1 MDVRMS
7 ADGEAAGWFFENALD
22 VFVVLHDG
30 VVVSANPAWHA
41 FAGYTPE
48 ETLGRPYWDFT
59 HPDEREALAA
69 LVAQVLAEGCGGGEH
84 RCLTA
89 RGEWRWHRSRAKR
102 TSDGRTLLA
111 LTDITEERE
120 AAAYG
125 EEVTRVAELLGMQ
138 AGVFIWRFDAQAGEY
153 DFNPLRA
160 PLTIARPRVP
170 RDLFRMTIHRED
182 LARVDAAWAR
192 VLATGEGGEITY
204 RHWGESQSWRRL
216 RTAWLGLAPRPGGQW
231 DVLGI
236 TQDIT
241 ELSEA
246 RDAALAAAEAK
257 TQFLA
262 NMSHEIRTPMNGV
275 LGVLHLLQSDVL
287 TPGARTLVNEALAS
301 GATLAQVLNDII
313 DFSKI
318 EGGRLDMTPQP
329 TDLAREVEVVIGML
343 RPDAEARGLS
353 LALDGGADVGWGD
366 LDPVRLRQIAFN
378 LIGNAVKFTRR
389 GGVKVRL
396 AAVGAGEAQRI
407 RLEVEDTGI
416 GVPPEAQAH
425 LFDGFQQADGSST
438 RQFGG
443 AGLGLAITRALAERM
458 GGGIGFT
465 SRQGVGSTFWAD
477 LRAPACP
484 PIRAKAA
491 ERWLEGLRVLVVEDN
506 PTNRLIAT
514 RMLAELGAQAVTAE
528 NGAEGVERA
537 CAESFDLIFMDIQM
551 PVMDG
556 IAATREIRALSGSAG
571 RTPILA
577 VTANVLPRQIEA
589 YLQAGMDGYVAKPV
603 SPAALMAE
611 IARLAASA
619 GERAA

>member
-1 MDVRMS
+1 MDVRVS

-22 VFVVLHDG
+22 IFVVLHEG
-30 VVVSANPAWHA
+30 VVVSANPAWYA
-41 FAGYTPE
+41 FTGYTPE
-48 ETLGRPYWDFT
+48 ETLGRPCWDFT
-59 HPDEREALAA
+59 HPDEREALTA
-69 LVAQVLAEGCGGGEH
+69 LVAQVLEHGSGGGEH

-89 RGEWRWHRSRAKR
+89 SGEWRWNRSRAKR

-138 AGVFIWRFDAQAGEY
+138 AGVFIWRFDVEAGEY
-153 DFNPLRA
+153 DLNPLRA
-160 PLTIARPRVP
+160 PMSVPRPRVP
-170 RDLFRMTIHRED
+170 RDAFRLTIHPED
-182 LARVDAAWAR
+182 LARVDAAWAK
-192 VLATGEGGEITY
+192 VLATGEGREITY
-204 RHWGESQSWRRL
+204 RHWGENQSWRRL
-216 RTAWLGLAPRPGGQW
+216 RTAWLGVAPQAGGQW

-275 LGVLHLLQSDVL
+275 LGVLHLLQADVL

-318 EGGRLDMTPQP
+318 EGGRLDMAPQP
-329 TDLAREVEVVIGML
+329 TEIAREVEVVIGML
-343 RPDAEARGLS
+343 RPDAEGHGLS
-353 LALDGGADVGWGD
+353 LTLDCAPDVGWGD

-378 LIGNAVKFTRR
+378 LVGNAVKFTRR
-389 GGVKVRL
+389 GGVAVRVT
-396 AAVGAGEAQRI
+396 AAGAGAARRI
-407 RLEVEDTGI
+407 RLEVEDTGV

-425 LFDGFQQADGSST
+425 LFDGFQQADGSNT

-465 SRQGVGSTFWAD
+465 SRVGVGSTFWVD
-477 LRAPACP
+477 LQAPACRAA
-484 PIRAKAA
+484 RAKPG

-537 CAESFDLIFMDIQM
+537 CAEPFDLIFMDIQM

-556 IAATREIRALSGSAG
+556 IAATREIRALSGPAG

-577 VTANVLPRQIEA
+577 VTANVLPRQVEA
-589 YLQAGMDGYVAKPV
+589 YLQAGMDGCVAKPV

-611 IARLAASA
+611 IARLAAPA